1 MVTSGDALGIVE
13 VEGMTAALAV
23 ADAMVKA
30 APVTLSGPASI
41 GDGLVDWFVHGSI
54 AAVEEAV
61 AVADRVFAGSLRSVA
76 VIGRPDLMVVEI
88 FVAAADRS
96 GGAAT
101 REEGWLLR

>member
-1 MVTSGDALGIVE
+1 MSGGGALGIVE

-23 ADAMVKA
+23 ADTMAKA
-30 APVTLSGPASI
+30 APVALSGPASI

-61 AVADRVFAGSLRSVA
+61 AVVDRTHAGALRSVT
-76 VIGRPDLMVVEI
+76 VIGRPDPMVVEI
-88 FVAAADRS
+88 FVAAGRS
-96 GGAAT
+96 DGEAI